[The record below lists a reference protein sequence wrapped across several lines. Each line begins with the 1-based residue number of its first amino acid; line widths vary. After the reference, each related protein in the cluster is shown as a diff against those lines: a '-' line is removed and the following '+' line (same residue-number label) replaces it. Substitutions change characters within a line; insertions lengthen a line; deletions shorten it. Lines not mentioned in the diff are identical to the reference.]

1 MTELLPE
8 QLPWFVVGPG
18 LGLLVVAL
26 YATANKPLGATGA
39 YLQTV
44 SLVVRRQSSEP
55 WQVACFAGPFLDAGA
70 ATFLQRGAS
79 FQAGFGYGALGEAV
93 PVAGLIA
100 ILLGTGFLMGYG
112 GRWMG
117 GCTSGHG
124 LCGVSALA
132 VGSVLATVTF
142 FWTAVATTFL
152 LHWLT
157 GGAI

>member
-18 LGLLVVAL
+18 LGLLVVGL
-26 YATANKPLGATGA
+26 YALANKPLGATGA
-39 YLQTV
+39 YLQTM
-44 SLVVRRQSSEP
+44 SLVVRRRSSEP
-55 WQVACFAGPFLDAGA
+55 WRVAYFGGLSLGA
-70 ATFLQRGAS
+70 VVAAVLQRGTS
-79 FQAGFGYGALGEAV
+79 LQPGLGYGALGDAV
-93 PVAGLIA
+93 PISGLIA
-100 ILLGTGFLMGYG
+100 ILLGAGFLIGYG

-132 VGSVLATVTF
+132 VGSILATATF
-142 FWTAVATTFL
+142 FSTAVATTFV

>member
-1 MTELLPE
+1 MTELLPS

-18 LGLLVVAL
+18 LGLLVVGL
-26 YATANKPLGATGA
+26 YAIANKPLGATGA
-39 YLQTV
+39 YLQTM
-44 SLVVRRQSSEP
+44 SLVVKRQSSEP
-55 WQVACFAGPFLDAGA
+55 WRVAYFGGLFLGAVLATSLRDGA
-70 ATFLQRGAS
+70 A
-79 FQAGFGYGALGEAV
+79 FQFGLGYGALGDAF
-93 PVAGLIA
+93 PVSGLIA
-100 ILLGTGFLMGYG
+100 ILLGAGFLMGFG

-142 FWTAVATTFL
+142 FSTAVATTFL